1 MTPSLTLRAGPRA
14 LSILRER
21 GLRPEDVD
29 VVAGASGGPKWL
41 VLGGLDRYLFGT
53 FLAGGSRAVV
63 GSSIGSWRMAC
74 LAQAN
79 PVAALDRGQDAYIEQ
94 RYPKKPSA
102 ELISETTAG
111 ILDVLLGPCGV
122 DEILGNESARLHVVT
137 AEMRGLG
144 ASEHRTALLAGLT
157 LAVVGNVASRKTLG
171 LHTRRHVFH
180 TGETSAFE
188 NLSDLPT
195 EQHPLTTAN
204 LRSVLLA
211 SASIPLVLKGVPVPG
226 VPGVHRDGGVVD
238 YHPAFDFGPGGPA
251 GPLRDPARAGSPSE
265 GLVLYPHFYPHL
277 VPGWFDKSLPWR
289 RASGRNL
296 DRVLVIAPS
305 RDFVARLPNGKIP
318 DRNDFYALD
327 DTARITAWRGVLAA
341 GTEMAEELRELC
353 SSGRLAERVEPLS
366 PGR

>member
-1 MTPSLTLRAGPRA
+1 MRALALRAGPRA

-41 VLGGLDRYLFGT
+41 VLGGLDRYLFGS
-53 FLAGGSRAVV
+53 FLTGGRDTRALV

-74 LAQAN
+74 LAQAD
-79 PVAALDRGQDAYIEQ
+79 PIAALDRAQDAYIEQ

-111 ILDVLLGPCGV
+111 ILDVLLGPSGV
-122 DEILGNESARLHVVT
+122 DEILGNERARLHVVT

-157 LAVVGNVASRKTLG
+157 LAVLGNVVSRGTLAF
-171 LHTRRHVFH
+171 HTRRHLFH
-180 TGETSAFE
+180 AGETSAFE

-204 LRSVLLA
+204 LRSALLA

-238 YHPAFDFGPGGPA
+238 YHPAFDFGPGG
-251 GPLRDPARAGSPSE
+251 
-265 GLVLYPHFYPHL
+265 GLVLYPHFYPYL

-289 RASGRNL
+289 RAAGRNL

-353 SSGRLAERVEPLS
+353 ASGRLAERVEPLS